1 MNTLAAHKYHYFYK
15 ITNKITGQ
23 FYYGIHST
31 SNLNDGYM
39 GSGARIKRMYKKYG
53 RLNYYKE
60 ILRFFDTREEA
71 SDYEHQIV
79 NEELLKNKLCLNLA
93 IGGDIQ
99 EREIGSTKGLV
110 TVRNK
115 DGECFDVSKDDPRYI
130 SGELIPATKGRVV
143 VRNKEGICI
152 SIDKNDPRYI
162 SGELTI
168 VSKNNKGGK
177 GRKWIL
183 KDRQYKFVLSTELDT
198 YIKDGWIL
206 QSPCKRRISPT
217 KGKVHILKNGKSI
230 MVDKNELQSYIDDGW
245 ENCRNVTP
253 LKGTICMTKEGNNLY
268 ISPEDV
274 QKYIDDGWS
283 RGGTSRNKGK
293 LTCSIDGGK
302 TYIQLDKN
310 DPLVLSGQAKT
321 ATQLKGGEYCKGKKY
336 IHKDGVVKRVIPDQ
350 LNEYINNGWKLGIKD
365 K

>member
-1 MNTLAAHKYHYFYK
+1 MKKYHYFYK
-15 ITNKITGQ
+15 ITCSESKDY
-23 FYYGIHST
+23 YYGIHST
-31 SNLNDGYM
+31 DNLNDGYY
-39 GSGARIKRMYKKYG
+39 GSGSKLKRLYKEIGKDKF
-53 RLNYYKE
+53 YKE
-60 ILRFFDTREEA
+60 ILIFFNNRSEA
-71 SDYEHQIV
+71 LEYERNIV
-79 NEELLKNKLCLNLA
+79 NSELLTDPHCINVCL
-93 IGGDIQ
+93 GG
-99 EREIGSTKGLV
+99 IGSDVCTDLV
-110 TVRNK
+110 TVRDEN
-115 DGECFDVSKDDPRYI
+115 GNTFDVRRSDPNWLSGKYKSINKGYVSVKDKN
-130 SGELIPATKGRVV
+130 GNTMRV
-143 VRNKEGICI
+143 
-152 SIDKNDPRYI
+152 SIDDPRYI

-168 VSKNNKGGK
+168 VTKNNKGGK
-177 GRKWIL
+177 GRKWIS
-183 KDRQYKFVLSTELDT
+183 KDGQYKFVLNTELDT

-217 KGKVHILKNGKSI
+217 KGKVHISKNGKSI
-230 MVDKNELQSYIDDGW
+230 MVDRNELQSYIDDGW

-253 LKGTICMTKEGNNLY
+253 LKGTICITKEGNNLY

-274 QKYIDDGWS
+274 QKYIDDGWL

-365 K
+365 R